1 MTFLIKFYLFIYL
14 SKLNLKN
21 LILIEIILLFI
32 DKDRIFRIWLN
43 KSIEKRAE
51 IRKIL
56 SN

>member
-43 KSIEKRAE
+43 KSIEMRAE